1 MSIKDHISAHP
12 ANAGPTTA
20 HEGLRPHY
28 NDGRDYPLIAAYTA
42 ASERTSGDEHGTL
55 GLARHV
61 TRLLGGDLRVAD
73 EAELSDPCH
82 DALVQN
88 VRSYTRAHGSP
99 DIVLGFRSKNFNYAA
114 YRPTVWVDAWNE
126 YLTIDDPAMKGFV
139 PHHINTAML
148 AHEGAEF
155 RRRSPGLRGPLIAVF
170 LTEGFGIDTQTP
182 MDLLAEACADYSES
196 TVFFCPYRYTSDHH
210 YHNVLTAF
218 RCALIDRGV
227 GKDEVDIISPAFNAP
242 YNPYL
247 GLLAEADHRIMLG
260 YSPSI
265 CSENMAAGRQMH
277 VVTSNPR
284 TETDYIKCFSSAQ
297 PIMEDKVI
305 LPPRDVTE
313 MVARQIVESFNRHA
327 RARAALESG
336 TPQAP
341 LKIAAPRPGA

>member
-1 MSIKDHISAHP
+1 MSIKERINTHP

-42 ASERTSGDEHGTL
+42 GSERTSGDEHGTL

-61 TRLLGGDLRVAD
+61 TRLLGGDLCVVD
-73 EAELSDPCH
+73 EEKVGDPYH
-82 DALVQN
+82 DAFVQN

-99 DIVLGFRSKNFNYAA
+99 DIVLGFGSKNFNHAVYK
-114 YRPTVWVDAWNE
+114 PTVWVDAWNE
-126 YLTIDDPAMKGFV
+126 ALTIDDPAMKDFV

-148 AHEGAEF
+148 AHHGAEF
-155 RRRSPGLRGPLIAVF
+155 RKRSPDLRGPLIAVF
-170 LTEGFGIDTQTP
+170 LTEGYGIDTQTP
-182 MDLLAEACADYSES
+182 MNLLANACADYSES
-196 TVFFCPYRYTSDHH
+196 TVFFCPHRRTSDQH
-210 YHNVLTAF
+210 YHSIFTAF

-227 GKDEVDIISPAFNAP
+227 GKDDVDIISHAFNAP

-247 GLLAEADHRIMLG
+247 GLLAEADHRIMIG

-265 CSENMAAGRQMH
+265 CSENMAAGRRMH
-277 VVTSNPR
+277 VFTGNAVA
-284 TETDYIKCFSSAQ
+284 ETDYTKRFDSARQ
-297 PIMEDKVI
+297 ITGDKVI

-327 RARAALESG
+327 RARTALE
-336 TPQAP
+336 TAAPQAP
-341 LKIAAPRPGA
+341 LKIAVPRPGA